1 MLLRVEDVAFI
12 GMCINDYANY
22 HVSLLNNKR
31 YQAFNGD
38 FIDSVVRGGYAT
50 DPNYKN
56 ALTNVYNQIA
66 KGQKGLIV
74 QAVNKVKSFLPKEE
88 PKEPINTVG
97 VIKEYGPSV
106 ATSFLTGNINPLV
119 SKLFEGNKPTLD
131 YTHKFGSTDDKFKEF
146 ADTMTPIFR
155 EALEENGLPTT
166 NLNNL
171 VRQAALESNYG
182 LDPRGE
188 RGFNLSGIKHPGD
201 SIAPKYKKSRYK
213 DGFDYIDFDDLKSY
227 ANYKVKVLNDRYKA
241 LDAKDTNDF
250 IDRLHGNNSGKY
262 NYSADK
268 DSYRRNLNG
277 TLSLNKYLKRGG
289 IIKYQNPSSGIKYMG
304 GYDKR
309 GNMVLPVTNENGMNN
324 VTLPEVT
331 VTPRNINLA
340 GAVDR
345 GRRVAG
351 NIGKEILS
359 ATTPL
364 GDIESAK
371 DIYQDTT
378 SGNYGQAALG
388 AGLLLLPN
396 FIEKPLKTLKRVG
409 KDYITI
415 TKDVVS
421 SPKKFIQARK
431 SGTYP
436 LTYAERRA
444 YLEKAHNIGDLA
456 SNRVKNLNR
465 EDFNFRKKRD
475 PNGFHEFIPV
485 EGVNTKYTF
494 NSKSWENFDSS
505 YNSLGTNSR
514 FDNINSHIRIKESPD
529 SKYLIPTNG
538 VNGIGAIVAHE
549 LQHSYQ
555 RVLPDIKNM
564 GGNKVSNG
572 LVDVNPYH
580 EASPILTPLKENSG
594 KWVGDPLELNSEI
607 MSLRAGLNA
616 SRYNLM
622 TPKQQKIVNDIISQK
637 FQLNPDITH
646 NMLNELGKLGYRNG
660 GKL

>member
-1 MLLRVEDVAFI
+1 MIKTMLLRIEDISFI
-12 GMCINDYANY
+12 GVYINDSFRDFKDINDYANY

-31 YQAFNGD
+31 YNAFNGGD
-38 FIDSVVRGGYAT
+38 FIDSVVKGGYAT
-50 DPNYKN
+50 DPKN
-56 ALTNVYNQIA
+56 KKALTNVYNQIA
-66 KGQKGLIV
+66 KGQSE
-74 QAVNKVKSFLPKEE
+74 Q
-88 PKEPINTVG
+88 
-97 VIKEYGPSV
+97 
-106 ATSFLTGNINPLV
+106 
-119 SKLFEGNKPTLD
+119 
-131 YTHKFGSTDDKFKEF
+131 
-146 ADTMTPIFR
+146 
-155 EALEENGLPTT
+155 
-166 NLNNL
+166 
-171 VRQAALESNYG
+171 
-182 LDPRGE
+182 
-188 RGFNLSGIKHPGD
+188 
-201 SIAPKYKKSRYK
+201 
-213 DGFDYIDFDDLKSY
+213 LK
-227 ANYKVKVLNDRYKA
+227 N
-241 LDAKDTNDF
+241 
-250 IDRLHGNNSGKY
+250 
-262 NYSADK
+262 
-268 DSYRRNLNG
+268 
-277 TLSLNKYLKRGG
+277 GG

-436 LTYAERRA
+436 LTYAERRT